1 MIDDPVLV
9 NAGVRPLLGQTVALD
24 ITPDSVNLG
33 PASSSQVS
41 AAAAAA
47 SAGGS
52 RAPGAGGSGG
62 NGAGSVSKV
71 STPRLLQLL
80 DCTPS
85 LAGAKASACAR
96 LEQVWCMVL
105 YGNLGWV
112 LQGVV
117 VAAGAGACDAETA
130 SLQQHWRSASP
141 TRHSKS
147 GSSCLSCFVWQQV
160 SWVCLHLQ

>member
-1 MIDDPVLV
+1 MPFAMIDDAVLV
-9 NAGVRPLLGQTVALD
+9 NAAVRPLLGQTVALD
-24 ITPDSVNLG
+24 ITPDSVDLG

-52 RAPGAGGSGG
+52 RAPGAAGG

-96 LEQVWCMVL
+96 LEQV
-105 YGNLGWV
+105 
-112 LQGVV
+112 
-117 VAAGAGACDAETA
+117 
-130 SLQQHWRSASP
+130 
-141 TRHSKS
+141 
-147 GSSCLSCFVWQQV
+147 
-160 SWVCLHLQ
+160 